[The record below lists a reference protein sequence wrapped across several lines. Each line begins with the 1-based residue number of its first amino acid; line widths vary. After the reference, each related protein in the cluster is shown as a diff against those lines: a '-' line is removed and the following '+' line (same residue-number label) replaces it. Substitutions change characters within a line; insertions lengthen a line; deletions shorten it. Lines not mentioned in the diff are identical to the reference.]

1 MPEIRIIGGIE
12 CVFPESMEK
21 SLQKLSDEILGA
33 LYRGVIEG
41 KISMETLDE
50 IIEEDKKLTL
60 ENKLKGIKT
69 Y

>member
-1 MPEIRIIGGIE
+1 MEIVEIDGIT

-60 ENKLKGIKT
+60 ETKLKGIKT